1 MPAKRRSA
9 SRTMHSADPAVS
21 RGVAEW
27 LGLAAAPAFATMA
40 VLTAAPESGPAN
52 ILCSAVH
59 GGSPLGG
66 MVPMYVLMSV
76 VHTAPWL
83 KLIGARLSR

>member
-1 MPAKRRSA
+1 
-9 SRTMHSADPAVS
+9 MHSADPAVS

-40 VLTAAPESGPAN
+40 ALTAMPGSGPLD
-52 ILCSAVH
+52 ILCSAAH

-66 MVPMYVLMSV
+66 MTPMYILMSA
-76 VHTAPWL
+76 VHAGPWL